1 MSTYYRV
8 PVDITL
14 NVMDVASVNSYLL
27 EEHQSGFPDIKFD
40 VDGFIIV
47 MESDEKS
54 PSTHLLLMGDNALHA
69 WIEED
74 GNITGIT
81 RYGGNDEEE
90 ILDAFLH
97 SMGMDFEEE
106 DGIMYSERYD

>member
-1 MSTYYRV
+1 
-8 PVDITL
+8 
-14 NVMDVASVNSYLL
+14 MDVARVNSYLL
-27 EEHQSGFPDIKFD
+27 EQHQSDYPDIKFFD
-40 VDGFIIV
+40 ALDGFIIV
-47 MESDEKS
+47 MESDEES
-54 PSTHLLLMGDNALHA
+54 PSTHLLLMGNNVLHA

-106 DGIMYSERYD
+106 DGSMYSERYD

>member
-1 MSTYYRV
+1 
-8 PVDITL
+8 
-14 NVMDVASVNSYLL
+14 MDVASVNSYLL
-27 EEHQSGFPDIKFD
+27 EEHAKRFPGRMFD
-40 VDGFIIV
+40 VDVFIIV
-47 MESDEKS
+47 MESHETS
-54 PSTHLLLMGDNALHA
+54 PSTHLLLMGDNTLHA

-106 DGIMYSERYD
+106 DGSMYSERYD